1 MAVRNQISQNE
12 RESRVPL
19 DSNLVIMRNWD
30 LWWPFSTMSALMSRQ
45 GMLENGGSKNS
56 ASCGH
61 RGDRGSTLVLGLIL
75 NPVYGLNTDFFFPRM
90 TRRWPV
96 FTPQ

>member
-1 MAVRNQISQNE
+1 MVVRNQISQNE

-45 GMLENGGSKNS
+45 GMLENGGSKIV
-56 ASCGH
+56 H
-61 RGDRGSTLVLGLIL
+61 HVVTEETEEV
-75 NPVYGLNTDFFFPRM
+75 PWF
-90 TRRWPV
+90 
-96 FTPQ
+96 